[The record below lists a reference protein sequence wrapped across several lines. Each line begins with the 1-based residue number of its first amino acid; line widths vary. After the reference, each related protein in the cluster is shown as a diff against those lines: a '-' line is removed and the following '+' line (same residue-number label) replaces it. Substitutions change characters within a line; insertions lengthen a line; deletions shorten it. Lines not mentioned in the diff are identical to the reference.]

1 MIEHD
6 PTSIL
11 AADHVIDVGPGG
23 GREGGE
29 VICNASQSEFRR
41 YTKSVTAK
49 AICSYFNSLDN
60 SLKTCSSKKELAYSN
75 NKINSEKISSVTVT
89 TNGVGNVKK
98 GNLYFPLNAIT
109 VISGVSG
116 AGKSTL
122 LYRIIRDTLKNC
134 EKIIEKNSSIFEW
147 NYKGNN
153 ISSPQKIE
161 RVIEV
166 DQKPIGKNARS
177 TPISYL
183 KLFDD
188 FRKLFSSTLDA
199 RAKGFDAS
207 FFSYNSGKGRC
218 ADCHGLGVCRL
229 EMSFLAEA
237 KVICDTC
244 DGTRYSEQARAIKFA
259 GLSIADLLKLTF
271 TEAKTLFA
279 NHRKIHQK
287 LRLTCELGLGYL
299 TLGQDS
305 STLSGGESQ
314 RLKLVAE
321 LSASQRG
328 HTLYLLDEP
337 TTGLHISDVQ
347 CLIKTLRQLVN
358 MGNTVIVIEHEEQ
371 VITTADYIIELG
383 PGAAMNGG
391 KMIFSGSP
399 KSLLGSKTPWG
410 EVLRSRYKE
419 SIKVA

>member
-1 MIEHD
+1 LAGSHNEI
-6 PTSIL
+6 IL
-11 AADHVIDVGPGG
+11 
-23 GREGGE
+23 EE
-29 VICNASQSEFRR
+29 
-41 YTKSVTAK
+41 
-49 AICSYFNSLDN
+49 
-60 SLKTCSSKKELAYSN
+60 SN
-75 NKINSEKISSVTVT
+75 NVTVT
-89 TNGVGNVKK
+89 TNGVGNIKK
-98 GNLYFPLNAIT
+98 GTYHFPLNAIT

-122 LYRIIRDTLKNC
+122 LYRIIRDTVANGEQSAHKG
-134 EKIIEKNSSIFEW
+134 SSNFQWI
-147 NYKGNN
+147 YKGNH
-153 ISSPQKIE
+153 IVSPQKID
-161 RVIEV
+161 RLIEV

-199 RAKGFDAS
+199 RASGFDAS

-287 LRLTCELGLGYL
+287 IRLTCELGLGYL

-321 LSASQRG
+321 LSAPQRG
-328 HTLYLLDEP
+328 HTLYILDEP

-358 MGNTVIVIEHEEQ
+358 MGNTIVVIEHEEQ
-371 VITTADYIIELG
+371 VITTADYVIEIG

-391 KMIFSGSP
+391 KMVFSGSP
-399 KSLLGSKTPWG
+399 KSLLSSKTPWG
-410 EVLRSRYKE
+410 KVLSSKYTE
-419 SIKVA
+419 DIKVA